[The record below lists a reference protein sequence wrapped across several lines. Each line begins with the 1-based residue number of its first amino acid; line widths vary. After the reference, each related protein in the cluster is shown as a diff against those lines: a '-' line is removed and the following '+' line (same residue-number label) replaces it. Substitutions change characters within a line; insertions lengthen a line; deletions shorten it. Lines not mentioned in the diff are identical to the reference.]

1 MSTGYSIAYIERSTG
16 ISRETLR
23 IWERRYGFPR
33 PDRDANGDRS
43 YSEADLERLRV
54 IKRLLDSGHRPGRIV
69 PTGTVLLPEAA
80 DLEGAERAE
89 GGSSFGDFLALLRTA
104 APEETLDWL
113 RRRMRGRSLE
123 DFTTRTLAPLTRTVG
138 DAWAAGRLCVHE
150 EHLYTEMVGRLLRGA
165 IDALPKG
172 GGAPVLLATLPEERH
187 GLGLLMVE
195 AVMRAAGARCLNPGV
210 DIPIPEILGAVAR
223 HEAVALAL
231 SFSPAYPRRRIGPQL
246 EALRRALPEACGLW
260 VGGLGV
266 ARLRPMPGVRFC
278 LELEEAPRLLAELA
292 PAEMG

>member
-1 MSTGYSIAYIERSTG
+1 MSTGYSIAYIERSSG

-33 PDRDANGDRS
+33 PGRDGNGDRS

-69 PTGTVLLPEAA
+69 PPDAVLPPETADDAA
-80 DLEGAERAE
+80 GAGHA
-89 GGSSFGDFLALLRTA
+89 FTDFLALLRTA
-104 APEETLDWL
+104 APEESVDWL

-123 DFTTRTLAPLTRTVG
+123 NFTTRTLAPLTRAVG
-138 DAWAAGRLCVHE
+138 DAWAAGRLCIHE
-150 EHLYTEMVGRLLRGA
+150 EHQYTEMVGRLLRGA

-172 GGAPVLLATLPEERH
+172 GRALVLLATLPEERH
-187 GLGLLMVE
+187 GLGLLMAE
-195 AVMRAAGARCLNPGV
+195 AVLRAAGARCLNLGV
-210 DIPIPEILGAVAR
+210 DIPIPEILGAAAR
-223 HEAVALAL
+223 HEAAALAL

-246 EALRRALPEACGLW
+246 ETLRRELPETCVLW

-266 ARLRPMPGVRFC
+266 ARLRPLPGVRFC
-278 LELEEAPRLLAELA
+278 LDLDDVPCLLSELA